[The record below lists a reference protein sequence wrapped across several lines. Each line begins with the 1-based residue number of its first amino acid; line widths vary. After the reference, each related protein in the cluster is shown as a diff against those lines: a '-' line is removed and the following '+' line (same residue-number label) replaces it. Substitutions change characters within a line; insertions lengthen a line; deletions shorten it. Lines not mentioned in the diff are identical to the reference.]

1 MTTDDLERQSRKQEL
16 TTDFTDFT
24 DEGKKCFNPCCP
36 CHPWSILWLLLFE
49 TVLKFL
55 AVKSP
60 QGNEMPR
67 LVLIDAQGVVRRSYG
82 WQDAIFQDQAAQEG
96 KIFAAVREVSGSGT
110 PPKKQPSGR

>member
-1 MTTDDLERQSRKQEL
+1 MSSSVRVLGVTFTEDAAMRML
-16 TTDFTDFT
+16 DFQMRVSPSYPVGISNRDA
-24 DEGKKCFNPCCP
+24 
-36 CHPWSILWLLLFE
+36 
-49 TVLKFL
+49 VLKFL
-55 AVKSP
+55 AVRSP

>member
-1 MTTDDLERQSRKQEL
+1 MTSSVQVLGVTFTEDAGMRML
-16 TTDFTDFT
+16 DFRMRVSPSYPVGISNRDA
-24 DEGKKCFNPCCP
+24 
-36 CHPWSILWLLLFE
+36 
-49 TVLKFL
+49 VLKFL

-82 WQDAIFQDQAAQEG
+82 WQDAIFQDQATQEG

-110 PPKKQPSGR
+110 PPKKQPNGR